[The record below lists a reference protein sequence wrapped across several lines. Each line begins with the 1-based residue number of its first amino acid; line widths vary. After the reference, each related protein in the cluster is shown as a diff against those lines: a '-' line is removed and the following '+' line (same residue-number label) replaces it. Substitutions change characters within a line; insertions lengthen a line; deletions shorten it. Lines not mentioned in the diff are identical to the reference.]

1 MSNLTGRILQG
12 FRSKYKVIRRLGQ
25 GGMGIV
31 YLGEDMTS
39 GRPVAIKRL
48 PSTLATD
55 KAYLKALEREW
66 RTLSQFK
73 HPNIVELIDAF
84 QAENEYFLVMEYV
97 DGKTLEEMVEGGK
110 PLSVRDG
117 LRYVIEA
124 AKAIGL
130 LHRQGF
136 VHRDVSPSNIMVTHE
151 GRVKVTDFG
160 LSHPVQEATSLEGRR
175 FHRVYV
181 TAPELVLDKPSTPA
195 TDVYALA
202 CTLFKVLTGRYP
214 FEADN
219 PATVLYKHT
228 KEPPPDPRQFNGRI
242 PEAVAR
248 VILKALAKDPA
259 QRYPTAQDF
268 AAALEQAMAVG
279 PTPGGSPI
287 PIPILAGAA
296 ALVAVVVIGLGAL
309 RLMGGG
315 AAVQPTP
322 TPLPTTVPAE
332 TPAAT
337 IITPT
342 ENPARILEPTPTDT
356 PVPVT
361 PTVAPTPTPVPP
373 TPTPVPTRPPSTPTK
388 GATGG
393 ISPTCPD
400 AQARITRPYVGQT
413 VVSTTPLTVYGV
425 AYRKGA
431 PGFDYY
437 KIEVSSPRGGWIMGY
452 RSETP
457 RTIEGPLGTL
467 DFANHPDLKNLASG
481 MYHVRLVVVDVT
493 GNYPP
498 PCEVEIRLVR
508 R

>member
-1 MSNLTGRILQG
+1 MSSLTGRILQG
-12 FRSKYKVIRRLGQ
+12 FKSKYKVIRRLGQ

-31 YLGEDMTS
+31 YLGEDMTN

-48 PSTLATD
+48 PSTLAAD

-66 RTLSQFK
+66 RALSQFK
-73 HPNIVELIDAF
+73 HPNIVELVDAF
-84 QAENEYFLVMEYV
+84 QAGDEYFLVMEYV
-97 DGKTLEEMVEGGK
+97 DGKTLEEMVKGGK

-130 LHRQGF
+130 LHRRGF
-136 VHRDVSPSNIMVTHE
+136 VHRDVSPSNIMVTRD

-160 LSHPVQEATSLEGRR
+160 LSHPVQEETSLEGRR

-181 TAPELVLDKPSTPA
+181 TAPELVSDKPSTPA

-228 KEPPPDPRQFNGRI
+228 KEPPPDPRQFNRRI

-248 VILKALAKDPA
+248 VILKGLAKDPA
-259 QRYPTAQDF
+259 QRYATAEDF
-268 AAALEQAMAVG
+268 AAALEQAMASRTESEGG
-279 PTPGGSPI
+279 PTPTI
-287 PIPILAGAA
+287 ILAGVVG
-296 ALVAVVVIGLGAL
+296 LVAVVLIGLGML
-309 RLMGGG
+309 RLIGGS
-315 AAVQPTP
+315 AEAQPTP
-322 TPLPTTVPAE
+322 TPLPTTLVVE

-337 IITPT
+337 VITPT
-342 ENPARILEPTPTDT
+342 ENPGDTQEPTPTDT

-361 PTVAPTPTPVPP
+361 PTVAPTPTPAPP

-393 ISPTCPD
+393 ILPACPD
-400 AQARITRPYVGQT
+400 AQARITRPYVGQA

-425 AYRKGA
+425 AYRKDG

-437 KIEVSSPRGGWIMGY
+437 KIEVSSPRGGWILGY

-457 RTIEGPLGTL
+457 RTSEGPLGTL
-467 DFANHPDLKNLASG
+467 DFARHPDLRNLASG
-481 MYHVRLVVVDVT
+481 IYRIRLVVVDVT

-498 PCEVEIRLVR
+498 PCEVEIRLIR